1 MKARPGVARQNLRAS
16 FLQAAF
22 RRKAHY
28 VAALRHIHRCP
39 LAATLHPDRLWLTR
53 TMTARLQSGKTPRK
67 KQPILGVLRTCRAV
81 VCIYVSM
88 FLAGCSTSVTAPA
101 VSTSPVVQT
110 PQLAV
115 VKTEAVFTPT
125 ATAAEI
131 EQQSLISSNA
141 GELFKSAVA
150 NLQSAVSFQMSTHV
164 VRAYRVIEP
173 SGATKMVV
181 YGEFNSNYAV
191 MRLPTLK
198 VHATYEDR
206 YDPQD
211 DFVKRE
217 SYTYQENGKY
227 FTRFV
232 EASIASDVEEID
244 LQRIQPM
251 VGDVYQT
258 LVTCS
263 SQAEFVTESE
273 GVAVYILDHPE
284 WYKLEQAVG
293 FADLGFLRVQE
304 NGEQLVKE
312 YAAEHYPNVKT
323 VRFTIYVAINEQVI
337 TKVLVDDS
345 DFMDSVWADV
355 DRALIE
361 RGEKPENLTRYE
373 VMSANGSEYLFSNYN
388 QVQDFEIP

>member
-1 MKARPGVARQNLRAS
+1 M
-16 FLQAAF
+16 
-22 RRKAHY
+22 
-28 VAALRHIHRCP
+28 
-39 LAATLHPDRLWLTR
+39 
-53 TMTARLQSGKTPRK
+53 
-67 KQPILGVLRTCRAV
+67 
-81 VCIYVSM
+81 
-88 FLAGCSTSVTAPA
+88 
-101 VSTSPVVQT
+101 
-110 PQLAV
+110 
-115 VKTEAVFTPT
+115 
-125 ATAAEI
+125 
-131 EQQSLISSNA
+131 
-141 GELFKSAVA
+141 
-150 NLQSAVSFQMSTHV
+150 

-181 YGEFNSNYAV
+181 YGEFDSDHAV

-198 VHATYEDR
+198 VHATYADR

-227 FTRFV
+227 YTRFV
-232 EASIASDVEEID
+232 EASIASDLEEID

-251 VGDVYQT
+251 AGDVYQT
-258 LVTCS
+258 LVGYS
-263 SQAEFVTESE
+263 SQAEFVKESG

-284 WYKLEQAVG
+284 WYRLERAVA
-293 FADLGFLRVQE
+293 FADLGLLRLQE
-304 NGEQLVKE
+304 NGEQLIKE

-323 VRFTIYVAINEQVI
+323 IRFTIYVATDEQVI

-373 VMSANGSEYLFSNYN
+373 VMSANGTEHVFSNYN
-388 QVQDFEIP
+388 QVQHFEIP